1 MPADRRC
8 ACRHAIKVYGNMLSS
23 NFIGSS
29 VGGLNLSGR
38 DSSVGRAVDCHATG
52 PGFNTHSKP
61 GWGLTQ
67 PSTPLFPAGGSGCKA
82 PPNTNKVEDG
92 AISY

>member
-1 MPADRRC
+1 MRRDRRSTYRKC
-8 ACRHAIKVYGNMLSS
+8 YNKILHSRVYSH
-23 NFIGSS
+23 GSRQCIY
-29 VGGLNLSGR
+29 VLTHDLPFKYPGR

-67 PSTPLFPAGGSGCKA
+67 PSIPLWVGKMGTSKNIG
-82 PPNTNKVEDG
+82 
-92 AISY
+92 

>member
-1 MPADRRC
+1 MKLDTNVVVIPHFCLD
-8 ACRHAIKVYGNMLSS
+8 IYLLTSQ
-23 NFIGSS
+23 
-29 VGGLNLSGR
+29 

-67 PSTPLFPAGGSGCKA
+67 PSIPLWVGKMSTSKNIG
-82 PPNTNKVEDG
+82 
-92 AISY
+92 